1 MRTALMGG
9 TDRRRSGFYSL
20 SIFVLLVF
28 SKCDSAPD
36 FELNP
41 VFNGTSF
48 ECKVWNAVPGEF
60 GQEIGQT
67 TYAGENCIYY
77 LTGEAKLMLYS
88 FNGQVDSIRIPPSIK
103 KRVGI
108 APGEVIGYCISSDY
122 IWINSPMI
130 DSVYKLSIDLS
141 TIDAFHVNIND
152 FEDGSDL
159 NKGLGLISCK
169 RHQVKKYGEY
179 ILMPIHQHHTTSG
192 VRDQVPANYCT
203 IGMFKQDAKSLKLS
217 NEFAPLPAGYYSQ
230 NMYFNTSS
238 YNVNGDTLI
247 VNYHYSDSVDLY
259 YKGNLIRRVEMK
271 SSKSAGFSGL
281 QGPSLDIMAV
291 KEHQMQHPRYLE
303 TVYDIYRNLYYRTY
317 LVESKNEQGKII
329 PHEKWRLLV
338 YDPKL
343 RLVNEFEF
351 KCMDLSP
358 STLFI
363 VEEGILFRDFRSFD
377 SKTPGTA
384 KFELLT
390 WEEKEF

>member
-1 MRTALMGG
+1 MGSI
-9 TDRRRSGFYSL
+9 DRRRSGLFTL
-20 SIFVLLVF
+20 SILVLLIF
-28 SKCDSAPD
+28 SKCDSSPD
-36 FELNP
+36 FKLSP
-41 VFNGTSF
+41 VFNGTLF

-60 GQEIGQT
+60 GQEIGWT
-67 TYAGENCIYY
+67 TYGGENCIYY
-77 LTGEAKLMLYS
+77 LTGEAQIMLYS

-108 APGEVIGYCISSDY
+108 APGEVIGYCITNDY

-130 DSVYKLSIDLS
+130 DSIYKLSIDLS
-141 TIDAFHVNIND
+141 TIAAFHVNIND
-152 FEDGSDL
+152 VESNSDL

-169 RHQVKKYGEY
+169 RHQVKKCGEY
-179 ILMPIHQHHTTSG
+179 ILLPIHQHYTNSEI
-192 VRDQVPANYCT
+192 RDQVPSNYCT
-203 IGMFKQDAKSLKLS
+203 IGMFEQDSKSVRLNS
-217 NEFAPLPAGYYSQ
+217 EFAPLPTGYYAQ

-238 YNVNGDTLI
+238 YCVKGDTVI

-259 YKGNLIRRVEMK
+259 YKGNLISRVEMK

-303 TVYDIYRNLYYRTY
+303 TVYDIHRNLYYRTF
-317 LVESKNEQGKII
+317 LVESKNELGKII

-338 YDPKL
+338 YDQKL

-351 KCMDLSP
+351 NCMDLSP

-363 VEEGILFRDFRSFD
+363 VEEGILLRDFSSFD
-377 SKTPGTA
+377 SKMPETA

-390 WEEKEF
+390 WEEKEI